1 MTSSFDENLTISPA
15 FIQQIRNFLDHLY
28 DFPYQQRQTL
38 VLTPAD
44 TGYPFFEIAGPKVRK
59 LLLEALEK
67 IGEEKSLA
75 FRSSQARYY
84 NLLRLHYIEG
94 MNINDVALELGLS
107 QRQTYRDLRSA
118 DEIIASIVWSQLI
131 EQMAAGAAAAAPA
144 VAGSAAAAEAAA
156 PPAENAGQQQAQQLQ
171 PTNLNEL
178 VTAVFDVVRPLAASH
193 EVELLLSL
201 PDRPAVV
208 LTNAMVARQVIT
220 GLLSMAIQKALPHPL
235 EIALSARGRECS
247 LRLSFRAALP
257 DTGALPE
264 KFADP
269 SIGLYA
275 QNLGWRI
282 AYQVKA
288 SQEVEIEV
296 SMQAYR
302 RTCLIIDDHPGFVD
316 LMERYVDSSV
326 VHIAT
331 ADNGPKGIEIA
342 RQLHPDIII
351 LDIMI
356 PEMDGWQVLQT
367 LHAAPATR
375 SIPIIVCSVF
385 YDPDLAQT
393 LGAADVLK
401 KPVRKEDLVTALKKL
416 NIL

>member
-1 MTSSFDENLTISPA
+1 MTRSLDENLTIYPA

-28 DFPYQQRQTL
+28 DFPYLQKQTL
-38 VLTPAD
+38 VISPPNSGDPLI
-44 TGYPFFEIAGPKVRK
+44 EIAGPKVRK

-75 FRSSQARYY
+75 FRSSQARFY

-94 MNINDVALELGLS
+94 MGINDVARELGLS

-131 EQMAAGAAAAAPA
+131 EQ
-144 VAGSAAAAEAAA
+144 VSAAAHGAGAQA
-156 PPAENAGQQQAQQLQ
+156 PAEVAGQQPAQQLQ

-178 VTAVFDVVRPLAASH
+178 VTTVTEIVRPLAASH
-193 EVELLLSL
+193 DVELVLSL
-201 PDRPAVV
+201 PERPAVV
-208 LTNAMVARQVIT
+208 PTNAMVARQVVT

-235 EIALSARGRECS
+235 EIALAAKGRECS
-247 LRLSFRAALP
+247 LRLLFRAAAP
-257 DTGALPE
+257 AGGAPPE

-269 SIGLYA
+269 SIGTYA

-282 AYQVKA
+282 DHQVKA
-288 SQEVEIEV
+288 GQLVEVEV
-296 SMQAYR
+296 SMQTYR
-302 RTCLIIDDHPGFVD
+302 RTCLIIDDHPEFVD
-316 LMERYVDSSV
+316 LMDRYMDSSIV
-326 VHIAT
+326 QIAA

-342 RQLHPDIII
+342 RQLQPDIII

-367 LHAAPATR
+367 LHSAPATK
-375 SIPIIVCSVF
+375 SIPVIVCSVF

-401 KPVRKEDLVTALKKL
+401 KPVRKEDLLTALKKF

>member
-1 MTSSFDENLTISPA
+1 MTSPSDENLTISPA
-15 FIQQIRNFLDHLY
+15 FIQQIRNFLEHLY

-38 VLTPAD
+38 VLNPAE
-44 TGYPFFEIAGPKVRK
+44 TGYPFLEVAGPKVRK

-75 FRSSQARYY
+75 FRSSQARFY

-94 MNINDVALELGLS
+94 MGINEVAGELGLS

-118 DEIIASIVWSQLI
+118 DEIIAAIVWSQLI
-131 EQMAAGAAAAAPA
+131 EQMAADTAVAAP
-144 VAGSAAAAEAAA
+144 AAA
-156 PPAENAGQQQAQQLQ
+156 PPAEGPGQQQAQQFQ

-178 VTAVFDVVRPLAASH
+178 VTTVFDIVSPLAASH
-193 EVELLLSL
+193 GVELLLSL

-208 LTNAMVARQVIT
+208 PTNAMVARQVVT
-220 GLLSMAIQKALPHPL
+220 GLLSMAIQKARPHPL
-235 EIALSARGRECS
+235 EIALLVRGRECT
-247 LRLSFRAALP
+247 LRLSFGAALP
-257 DTGALPE
+257 ATGSLTE
-264 KFADP
+264 KITDP

-282 AYQVKA
+282 THQVKTG
-288 SQEVEIEV
+288 QEGEEALVSLIEV
-296 SMQAYR
+296 SMQTYR

-316 LMERYVDSSV
+316 LMERYVDSAV
-326 VHIAT
+326 VTIAS

-342 RQLHPDIII
+342 RQLHPDVII

-367 LHAAPATR
+367 LHSAPATK

-385 YDPDLAQT
+385 YDPDLALT

-401 KPVRKEDLVTALKKL
+401 KPVRKEDLVSALKKL